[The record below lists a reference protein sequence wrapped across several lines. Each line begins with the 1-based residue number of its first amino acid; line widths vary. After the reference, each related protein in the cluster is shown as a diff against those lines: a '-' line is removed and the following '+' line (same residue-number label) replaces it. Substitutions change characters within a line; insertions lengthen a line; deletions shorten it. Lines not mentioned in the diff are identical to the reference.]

1 MLLSVT
7 ILPMGKLAHDW
18 EWRNSF
24 TSRVTRMVER
34 DRNHP
39 CIIFWSLGNESGR
52 GRNLWAAREYLLE
65 LDDSRPIM
73 YESGGAMVEG
83 VGRTEV
89 GTMIACNHRI
99 ILIK

>member
-1 MLLSVT
+1 
-7 ILPMGKLAHDW
+7 
-18 EWRNSF
+18 
-24 TSRVTRMVER
+24 MVER

-83 VGRTEV
+83 VGRTELHV
-89 GTMIACNHRI
+89 GTMLAFNHQI
-99 ILIK
+99 FMMK